1 MPDLDLSLAIA
12 HHLAVFG
19 MITVIAWEMAIARP
33 GIGAQE
39 VLRLARI
46 DTAYGILALI
56 VLAVGFARAI
66 FAAKGWDYYSGNGFF
81 HAKLGAFVAAG
92 VLSIWPTMAFIRWR
106 RALKD
111 NPAALPAEGEVR
123 RVRLFIHLELGL
135 IALMLVFAAAMAR
148 G

>member
-1 MPDLDLSLAIA
+1 
-12 HHLAVFG
+12 
-19 MITVIAWEMAIARP
+19 
-33 GIGAQE
+33 

-106 RALKD
+106 RALTQ